1 MCISCGGW
9 LKITADTDLKLR
21 RHTNQK
27 KNSESITFRLENRIL
42 NKLREEALQKD
53 ISINTLVSQTLKQ
66 HTDWQSNASRAGFVV
81 TRKSFLHQVM
91 EMISDEVI
99 SSISKNVSAKE
110 SKDFVLLLRS
120 EYNID
125 SFLSVL
131 ESWIRASG
139 YPFRHENT
147 DKVHS
152 YVIRHDM
159 GKKMSLY
166 LAELYRNVF
175 EEFGL
180 RTVHFDQTENTL
192 SFIVDTYVG

>member
-1 MCISCGGW
+1 MIA
-9 LKITADTDLKLR
+9 TDTELQRLG
-21 RHTNQK
+21 RHRSQK
-27 KNSESITFRLENRIL
+27 KNSESITFRLESRIL

-53 ISINTLVSQTLKQ
+53 ISINTLVSQTLRQ

-81 TRKSFLHQVM
+81 TRKSFLHQIM
-91 EMISDEVI
+91 EMIPEGDI
-99 SSISKNVSAKE
+99 SSISKNVALRE
-110 SKDFVLLLRS
+110 TKDFVLLLRN

-125 SFLSVL
+125 SFLSVV

-159 GKKMSLY
+159 GKKMSLC

-175 EEFGL
+175 EEFDL
-180 RTVHFDQTENTL
+180 STVHFDLTDNTL
-192 SFIVDTYVG
+192 SFIVDTSVG

>member
-1 MCISCGGW
+1 MV
-9 LKITADTDLKLR
+9 TTDTNLRRLR
-21 RHTNQK
+21 RHRNQK
-27 KNSESITFRLENRIL
+27 KSSESITFRLESRIL

-66 HTDWQSNASRAGFVV
+66 HTEWQSNASRAGFVV

-91 EMISDEVI
+91 ELISEEDI
-99 SSISKNVSAKE
+99 SSISKNISAKE
-110 SKDFVLLLRS
+110 TKDFVLLLRN
-120 EYNID
+120 EYNIY

-147 DKVHS
+147 DMVHS

-159 GKKMSLY
+159 GKKMSLF
-166 LAELYRNVF
+166 LAELYRNEF

-180 RTVHFDQTENTL
+180 RTVHFDLTDNTL
-192 SFIVDTYVG
+192 SFIVDTSVS

>member
-1 MCISCGGW
+1 
-9 LKITADTDLKLR
+9 LEKLR
-21 RHTNQK
+21 QHRNQK
-27 KNSESITFRLENRIL
+27 KSSESITFRLESRIL
-42 NKLREEALQKD
+42 AKLREEALQKD

-91 EMISDEVI
+91 EKLSDEDI
-99 SSISKNVSAKE
+99 SSISKKVSAKE
-110 SKDFVLLLRS
+110 TKDSVLLLRN
-120 EYNID
+120 EYNIY

-147 DKVHS
+147 DSIHS

-159 GKKMSLY
+159 GKKMSLC

-180 RTVHFDQTENTL
+180 RTAHFDLTDNTL
-192 SFIVDTYVG
+192 SFIVDTTAD

>member
-1 MCISCGGW
+1 MIA
-9 LKITADTDLKLR
+9 TDTELQRLG
-21 RHTNQK
+21 RHRSQK
-27 KNSESITFRLENRIL
+27 KNSESITFRLESRIL

-53 ISINTLVSQTLKQ
+53 ISINTLVSQTLRQ

-81 TRKSFLHQVM
+81 TRKSFLHQIM
-91 EMISDEVI
+91 EMIPEEDI
-99 SSISKNVSAKE
+99 SSISKNVALRE
-110 SKDFVLLLRS
+110 TKDFVLLLRN

-147 DKVHS
+147 DNVHS

-159 GKKMSLY
+159 GKKMSLC

-175 EEFGL
+175 EEFDL
-180 RTVHFDQTENTL
+180 STVHFDLTDNTL
-192 SFIVDTYVG
+192 SFIVDTSVD

>member
-1 MCISCGGW
+1 MIA
-9 LKITADTDLKLR
+9 TDTELQRLG
-21 RHTNQK
+21 RHRSQK
-27 KNSESITFRLENRIL
+27 KNSESITFRLESRIL

-53 ISINTLVSQTLKQ
+53 ISINTLVSQTLRQ

-81 TRKSFLHQVM
+81 TRKSFLHQIM
-91 EMISDEVI
+91 EMIPEKDI
-99 SSISKNVSAKE
+99 SSISKNVALRE
-110 SKDFVLLLRS
+110 TKDFVLLLRN

-125 SFLSVL
+125 SFLSVV

-139 YPFRHENT
+139 YSFRHENT

-159 GKKMSLY
+159 GKKMSLC

-175 EEFGL
+175 EEFDL
-180 RTVHFDQTENTL
+180 STVHFDLTDNTL
-192 SFIVDTYVG
+192 SFIVDTSVG

>member
-1 MCISCGGW
+1 
-9 LKITADTDLKLR
+9 LEKLR
-21 RHTNQK
+21 QHRNQK
-27 KNSESITFRLENRIL
+27 KSSESITFRLESRIL
-42 NKLREEALQKD
+42 AKLREEALQKD

-91 EMISDEVI
+91 EKLSDEDI
-99 SSISKNVSAKE
+99 SSISKKVSAKE
-110 SKDFVLLLRS
+110 TKDFVLLLRN
-120 EYNID
+120 EYNIY

-147 DKVHS
+147 DSIHS

-159 GKKMSLY
+159 GKKMSLC

-180 RTVHFDQTENTL
+180 RTAHFDLTDNTL
-192 SFIVDTYVG
+192 SFIVDTIAD